1 MQCNLK
7 NLPLGL
13 PLTVASVGTIATLW
27 AGKNLHAG
35 FGIAW
40 AALTFFHGWQHHKKM
55 KADACRLFGC
65 NHKAGE
71 KSAEPLKELVE
82 SFQVDAYVPGRV
94 RLRSTLLAAHPQW
107 QQPLEEYIKSFTGV
121 TDACI
126 NVLTGSLLITY
137 DGVKLKPKLAAL
149 EQQLAEQATNKIL

>member
-1 MQCNLK
+1 MQCDLK

-65 NHKAGE
+65 TSKAE
-71 KSAEPLKELVE
+71 KKAAEPLQELVD

-94 RLRSTLLAAHPQW
+94 RLRSSLLAANPQW
-107 QQPLEEYIKSFTGV
+107 QQPLEEYIKSFAGV
-121 TDACI
+121 KDACI
-126 NVLTGSLLITY
+126 NILTGSLLITY
-137 DGVKLKPKLAAL
+137 DGAKLKPKIAAL
-149 EQQLAEQATNKIL
+149 EQQLAEQAAKRI

>member
-13 PLTVASVGTIATLW
+13 PLTVASVGTVATLW

-65 NHKAGE
+65 KSKGEE
-71 KSAEPLKELVE
+71 KSAEPFRELVD

-94 RLRSTLLAAHPQW
+94 RLRSSLLAAHPQW
-107 QQPLEEYIKSFTGV
+107 QQPLEEYIKSFTGIKE
-121 TDACI
+121 ACI
-126 NVLTGSLLITY
+126 NILTGSLLITY
-137 DGVKLKPKLAAL
+137 DRDKLKPKLAAL
-149 EQQLAEQATNKIL
+149 EQQLAQLSATRI